1 MQLGFAIQTVLT
13 CTALRTQ
20 IIKLR
25 RKVNNNYRYV
35 QEKNAFP
42 RKKNVPQTFVK
53 VIFAWKMR

>member
-25 RKVNNNYRYV
+25 RKVNNNYLNM
-35 QEKNAFP
+35 QEKNAFTL
-42 RKKNVPQTFVK
+42 KKMLCK
-53 VIFAWKMR
+53 RL